1 MSTPADATSATP
13 SASATTTE
21 PASTTDPA
29 QRRTVVVLGGVQVLA
44 GVGVATGIA
53 VSSLIAADL
62 SGSDAVGGLAQTSAV
77 IGAALVAMPLAQL
90 AAHFG
95 RRPSLAFGYLMAML
109 GAGISLLGT
118 TMVSW
123 PVLLAG
129 LMLFGA
135 GSATGL
141 AARFTATD
149 LASPAHRARDLS
161 IIIWATTVGSV
172 LGPNLAG
179 LVDDWALRAG
189 VLLSA
194 GHDHTAA
201 PYALSAVMF
210 GLAALAITALLR
222 PDPLKL
228 AAERSGAPPVTP
240 PSPWRSLRDGWAVI
254 RVLPDARR
262 GLLAVVVSHLTMV
275 GLMVMTPVHM
285 NHHGASLQVIGL
297 VISLHIAGMYALS
310 PVFGWLSDAIGPRR
324 VIVLGAVLLLAAAA
338 LLVEVPGHGGV
349 RLSAGLILLGL
360 GWSAG
365 LVSGSALLAANSPP
379 EHRTAV
385 QGTSDV
391 AMNLGGA
398 AGGVVAGVVVSAA
411 SFTALALTAVVLLTG
426 YLVLVVLPVS
436 RKAAPTGPR

>member
-1 MSTPADATSATP
+1 M
-13 SASATTTE
+13 
-21 PASTTDPA
+21 
-29 QRRTVVVLGGVQVLA
+29 LGGVQVLA

-53 VSSLIAADL
+53 VSSLIAADM

-77 IGAALVAMPLAQL
+77 IGAALVAMPLAQI

-95 RRPSLAFGYLMAML
+95 RRPSLAFGYLVAML
-109 GAGISLLGT
+109 GAGIALLGT
-118 TMVSW
+118 TLVSW
-123 PVLLAG
+123 PLQLAG

-135 GSATGL
+135 ASATGL
-141 AARFTATD
+141 AARFSATD
-149 LASPAHRARDLS
+149 LASPQHRARDLS
-161 IIIWATTVGSV
+161 IIIWATTAGSV

-179 LVDDWALRAG
+179 LVDEWAIRTG
-189 VLLSA
+189 VLTSP

-201 PYALSAVMF
+201 PYALSALMF
-210 GLAALAITALLR
+210 GLAAFALAALLR

-228 AAERSGAPPVTP
+228 AVERSGAPPVTP
-240 PSPWRSLRDGWAVI
+240 PSPWRSLRDGWAVV
-254 RVLPDARR
+254 RTLPDARR

-285 NHHGASLQVIGL
+285 NHHGATLQVIGL

-310 PVFGWLSDAIGPRR
+310 PVFGWLSDAIGHRR

-365 LVSGSALLAANSPP
+365 LVSGSALLAANSPD

-411 SFTALALTAVVLLTG
+411 SFTALALTGVVLLTG
-426 YLVLVVLPVS
+426 YLVLVVLPG
-436 RKAAPTGPR
+436 RQPAPRPS